1 LKLYADSMAGHRSL
15 SIEELARRNFVV
27 PLRIAAL
34 DLETGM
40 VVLIGDKLRIVISVA
55 FENSASGPVA
65 VVETVGGFERMA
77 AGAQV
82 EVWHVEGRPFLVDA
96 PEEELGPYMVGRA
109 GGSSTPPTHDATG
122 IVPVWRGPK
131 RPN

>member
-1 LKLYADSMAGHRSL
+1 MADRTSL
-15 SIEELARRNFVV
+15 SIEELARRNSVV

-40 VVLIGDKLRIVISVA
+40 VVLIGDRLRIVISLA

-77 AGAQV
+77 ADARV
-82 EVWHVEGRPFLVDA
+82 EVWHVEGKPFLVDP

-109 GGSSTPPTHDATG
+109 GGSSTPPAQDAAG
-122 IVPVWRGPK
+122 MVPVWRGPK

>member
-1 LKLYADSMAGHRSL
+1 MADRESL

-40 VVLIGDKLRIVISVA
+40 VLLIGEKLRIVISVA
-55 FENSASGPVA
+55 FENGASGPVA
-65 VVETVGGFERMA
+65 VVETVAGFERMA
-77 AGAQV
+77 ADARV
-82 EVWHVEGRPFLVDA
+82 EVWHVDGKPFLVDA

-109 GGSSTPPTHDATG
+109 GGSSTPPAQDAAG
-122 IVPVWRGPK
+122 IVPVWRARK